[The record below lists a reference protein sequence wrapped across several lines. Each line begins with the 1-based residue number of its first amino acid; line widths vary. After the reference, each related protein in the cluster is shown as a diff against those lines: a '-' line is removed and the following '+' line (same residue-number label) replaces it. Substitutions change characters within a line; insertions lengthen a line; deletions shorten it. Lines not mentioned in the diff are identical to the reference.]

1 MDAASTNLAAV
12 SLSGSEMSTI
22 EMWEREAWWFVL
34 AVDMTELKR
43 GNASH
48 STICDD
54 VRNIVEGT

>member
-1 MDAASTNLAAV
+1 
-12 SLSGSEMSTI
+12 MSTI